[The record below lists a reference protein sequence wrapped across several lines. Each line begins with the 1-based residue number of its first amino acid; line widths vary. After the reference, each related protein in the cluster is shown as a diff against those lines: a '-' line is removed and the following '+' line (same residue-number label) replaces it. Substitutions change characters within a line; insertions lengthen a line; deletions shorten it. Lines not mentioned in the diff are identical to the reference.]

1 MEKYFND
8 AIIGNQNILASY
20 TKNGEILRIF
30 YPNRDYKQ
38 ILDFLHTGLKINDSR
53 LVYLH
58 QDINNVYEQNYEK
71 GTNILQTEIVNTYF
85 NIKII
90 QKDYVVMKENIIV
103 KKYKFINENTI
114 DLNLNFIVHSGLISS
129 PNNRV
134 SGMCKNDTLMQ
145 YNYDYTMCTFSKE
158 KLLSSQI
165 NNVKNNIADGQIGD
179 KDYVGMSADSAIS
192 YNLGTLKPGNT
203 REFELYI
210 YINDNKNNLDTL
222 EKTIDR
228 IRKIDF
234 KVEYESVKKYWRK
247 YLKDHNTI
255 NLDDLAETPKNM
267 KIKQIY
273 ERTILLY
280 ALLVNNETGGISA
293 AVEIDEEFKK
303 SGGYDYCWTRD
314 AIFVTYA
321 MDILNMKKEV
331 EKFYKNFCKNT
342 QSRNGMWEQRF
353 FTDGRL
359 APCWG

>member
-8 AIIGNQNILASY
+8 AIIGNQNIVVSY
-20 TKNGEILRIF
+20 TKHGEMLRIF

-38 ILDFLHTGLKINDSR
+38 ILNFFHTGLKINDSR

-58 QDINNVYEQNYEK
+58 QDINNTYEQTYEK

-85 NIKII
+85 NIKTI
-90 QKDYVVMKENIIV
+90 QKDYVIFKENIIV

-129 PNNRV
+129 QNNRI
-134 SGMCKNDTLMQ
+134 SGICKDDALMQ
-145 YNYDYTMCTFSKE
+145 YNCEYTMCTFSKD

-165 NNVKNNIADGQIGD
+165 NNVKNNIEDGQIGD

-192 YNLGTLKPGNT
+192 YDLGTLKPGET

-210 YINDNKNNLDTL
+210 YINDNKNNLDSL

-234 KVEYESVKKYWRK
+234 KVEYNSVKKYWRK
-247 YLKDHNTI
+247 YLKDHDTI
-255 NLDDLAETPKNM
+255 NLDNLEETPKNM
-267 KIKQIY
+267 RIKKIY

-280 ALLVNNETGGISA
+280 ALLINNENGGISA
-293 AVEIDEEFKK
+293 AVEVAENLEKY
-303 SGGYDYCWTRD
+303 GGY
-314 AIFVTYA
+314 A
-321 MDILNMKKEV
+321 
-331 EKFYKNFCKNT
+331 
-342 QSRNGMWEQRF
+342 
-353 FTDGRL
+353 
-359 APCWG
+359 